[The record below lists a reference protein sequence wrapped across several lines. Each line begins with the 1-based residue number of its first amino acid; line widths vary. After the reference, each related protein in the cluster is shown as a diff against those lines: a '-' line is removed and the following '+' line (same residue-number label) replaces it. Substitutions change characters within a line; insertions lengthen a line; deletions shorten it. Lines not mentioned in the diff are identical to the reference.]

1 MAGLIRELQEETGAQ
16 GVRNVKA
23 FIYYDEYCLWYKP
36 DAVIIHMMSYC
47 YVCEIDEKLGDNAFE
62 THEVNNG
69 MRPLWFNIRG
79 AIANSEDGGEER

>member
-1 MAGLIRELQEETGAQ
+1 VAGLIRELQEETGAQ

-79 AIANSEDGGEER
+79 AIAHSEDGGEEQ